1 MLLQW
6 PPTAS
11 DITRGCVL
19 ATCLLLGVGLCA
31 PSSSNAQRRALE
43 AYSLEE
49 GLPQSQVWDVLQG
62 ERGYLWL
69 AILGGGLARFDGH
82 SFKTYTAE
90 DGLPS
95 NVATV
100 LHEDSS
106 GTIWVGT
113 RNGLARYDGRE
124 ITTFAEEQ
132 GLRDDH
138 VQSLAEGPG
147 GRLWIGTPSG
157 VFSYDGSTFRPLAP
171 DRLQK
176 TSSRSLAVRGDTL
189 WIGGQGGIHRY
200 DGTRL
205 VSFVDT
211 TTAPR
216 GAVRTLVPRADGG
229 LWAGTR
235 RGLFHYDG
243 TRFDRLPGSRSLTV
257 LDVQDAP
264 DEPLRVATQDGLYHR
279 PTGALKRFSEQL
291 DGVVIRALL
300 RDHERNLWLATD
312 GEGIFRHTPTPFDHF
327 TTADGLPHDLVWDV
341 TEGPDEDL
349 WIATRNG
356 LGRYDGTSLTEVNA
370 PKDGLN
376 RELLSLHSDRTGTLW
391 AASRTKLFS
400 YDGDTYT
407 SHSRVEGEPV
417 GPTVDIAET
426 PAGTLW
432 FATLRNGL
440 LRYDGSSFERF
451 TTKDGLPS
459 NAVRALTVD
468 EQGQLWVGFRETVT
482 RLEDD
487 AFETVRS
494 LDPSRIGVLVC
505 LEVDADG
512 YIWMSTMR
520 GVYVDSPEVDSL
532 AAFTPENGLSGS
544 TTVSLLLDRH
554 GHLWAG
560 TEKGVNRLD
569 TRTYKQTG
577 TMPIRSYG
585 KEDGFFGVEAARH
598 AGTEAQDGSMWFG
611 TGHGL
616 MRYHPNEDRPDTTP
630 PRVHVTG
637 LRFFSGTPDWSRYA
651 HRQTA
656 WENLPAGLKL
666 PHDKNHLIF
675 RFAGLN
681 YKAPET
687 TTYQYRLEGLD
698 SQWSSVQTQRRVT
711 YSNLPPGSYTFTV
724 KAADGTGN
732 WSEQAATY
740 AFTIKPPFWRTSW
753 FYILCALGGVGLVV
767 GIIRW
772 RTWSLEKRQR
782 LLEEKVTERTEELEE
797 AREDALAAAQAK
809 SKFLANMSHEIRTPM
824 NGVIGFADL
833 LEDTDLTPEQQ
844 EFVDAIQRSGG
855 TLLSIIDDI
864 LDFSKLEAGQTELET
879 QPIQLRSSVEEALDP
894 LATATAEKGVELTYR
909 VDPDVPAVIRS
920 DETRLHQVLLNL
932 LSNAVKFTDEGEVVL
947 RVEAASTPSEP
958 GEPYE
963 LHFQVRDTG
972 PGIPEQQ
979 QDTLFESFRQADS
992 STTRT
997 HGGTGLGLSISKQIV
1012 EAMDGEIW
1020 VESEVGEGTTFH
1032 FIIQVAADEE
1042 AEGRRDTPSILEEQ
1056 RILVAAENP
1065 TTRALLRQQVEHG
1078 GMEATVASTPAEVRD
1093 HLYDGPAFDLLL
1105 LDARL
1110 ADTDGSTLGDR
1121 LREHQDT
1128 SPVPIVLLSSVQHHN
1143 EDDVT
1148 CEAQVHKPVKR
1159 SHLYETMA
1167 EVLGASSPVAEENG
1181 ETERPGQ
1188 ASLRILLAEDDT
1200 ANQQM
1205 TTQLL
1210 ENEGH
1215 DVEVAPTGRDAL
1227 DALQERSFDVVLMDV
1242 QMPGMDGL
1250 EATRRIREAWPA
1262 DEQPYIVALTAA
1274 VTEED
1279 RRRCREAGA
1288 DDFLSKPIKGEVLAE
1303 ALPDQAHTPA
1313 RSDRDP

>member
-171 DRLQK
+171 DCLQK

-229 LWAGTR
+229 LWVGTR

-407 SHSRVEGEPV
+407 LHSRVE
-417 GPTVDIAET
+417 A
-426 PAGTLW
+426 
-432 FATLRNGL
+432 RC
-440 LRYDGSSFERF
+440 
-451 TTKDGLPS
+451 
-459 NAVRALTVD
+459 
-468 EQGQLWVGFRETVT
+468 T
-482 RLEDD
+482 R
-487 AFETVRS
+487 V
-494 LDPSRIGVLVC
+494 
-505 LEVDADG
+505 
-512 YIWMSTMR
+512 
-520 GVYVDSPEVDSL
+520 
-532 AAFTPENGLSGS
+532 
-544 TTVSLLLDRH
+544 
-554 GHLWAG
+554 
-560 TEKGVNRLD
+560 
-569 TRTYKQTG
+569 
-577 TMPIRSYG
+577 
-585 KEDGFFGVEAARH
+585 
-598 AGTEAQDGSMWFG
+598 
-611 TGHGL
+611 
-616 MRYHPNEDRPDTTP
+616 
-630 PRVHVTG
+630 
-637 LRFFSGTPDWSRYA
+637 
-651 HRQTA
+651 
-656 WENLPAGLKL
+656 
-666 PHDKNHLIF
+666 
-675 RFAGLN
+675 
-681 YKAPET
+681 
-687 TTYQYRLEGLD
+687 
-698 SQWSSVQTQRRVT
+698 
-711 YSNLPPGSYTFTV
+711 
-724 KAADGTGN
+724 
-732 WSEQAATY
+732 
-740 AFTIKPPFWRTSW
+740 
-753 FYILCALGGVGLVV
+753 
-767 GIIRW
+767 
-772 RTWSLEKRQR
+772 
-782 LLEEKVTERTEELEE
+782 
-797 AREDALAAAQAK
+797 
-809 SKFLANMSHEIRTPM
+809 
-824 NGVIGFADL
+824 
-833 LEDTDLTPEQQ
+833 
-844 EFVDAIQRSGG
+844 
-855 TLLSIIDDI
+855 
-864 LDFSKLEAGQTELET
+864 
-879 QPIQLRSSVEEALDP
+879 
-894 LATATAEKGVELTYR
+894 
-909 VDPDVPAVIRS
+909 
-920 DETRLHQVLLNL
+920 
-932 LSNAVKFTDEGEVVL
+932 
-947 RVEAASTPSEP
+947 
-958 GEPYE
+958 
-963 LHFQVRDTG
+963 
-972 PGIPEQQ
+972 
-979 QDTLFESFRQADS
+979 
-992 STTRT
+992 
-997 HGGTGLGLSISKQIV
+997 
-1012 EAMDGEIW
+1012 
-1020 VESEVGEGTTFH
+1020 
-1032 FIIQVAADEE
+1032 
-1042 AEGRRDTPSILEEQ
+1042 
-1056 RILVAAENP
+1056 
-1065 TTRALLRQQVEHG
+1065 
-1078 GMEATVASTPAEVRD
+1078 
-1093 HLYDGPAFDLLL
+1093 
-1105 LDARL
+1105 
-1110 ADTDGSTLGDR
+1110 
-1121 LREHQDT
+1121 
-1128 SPVPIVLLSSVQHHN
+1128 
-1143 EDDVT
+1143 
-1148 CEAQVHKPVKR
+1148 
-1159 SHLYETMA
+1159 
-1167 EVLGASSPVAEENG
+1167 
-1181 ETERPGQ
+1181 
-1188 ASLRILLAEDDT
+1188 
-1200 ANQQM
+1200 
-1205 TTQLL
+1205 
-1210 ENEGH
+1210 
-1215 DVEVAPTGRDAL
+1215 
-1227 DALQERSFDVVLMDV
+1227 
-1242 QMPGMDGL
+1242 
-1250 EATRRIREAWPA
+1250 
-1262 DEQPYIVALTAA
+1262 
-1274 VTEED
+1274 
-1279 RRRCREAGA
+1279 
-1288 DDFLSKPIKGEVLAE
+1288 
-1303 ALPDQAHTPA
+1303 
-1313 RSDRDP
+1313 